1 MRSSILRDREAL
13 AQKVRVTADEL
24 AVDLVDGTVS
34 VPVHW
39 YPRLANGSLAE
50 RQNWQIIGRG
60 VGIHLPDLDEDIAVE
75 DLLAGRPSGES
86 QSSFQSWLESRQLL
100 AKRLQPPGAPRE
112 IRRNRKRVGA
122 PAAEAER

>member
-50 RQNWQIIGRG
+50 RQNWQIIGQGRRDPLARPGRRHRG
-60 VGIHLPDLDEDIAVE
+60 RRS
-75 DLLAGRPSGES
+75 AGRSTLWRIAILFS
-86 QSSFQSWLESRQLL
+86 KL
-100 AKRLQPPGAPRE
+100 ARVPPVAG
-112 IRRNRKRVGA
+112 
-122 PAAEAER
+122 